1 MKQYLIFALFACY
14 SVALFGQLK
23 APGEFLPHQLG
34 EHFTPH
40 HMLVD
45 YYQHVAAHSPLV
57 KLVEYGRS
65 NQDRPLIMAIVT
77 SEANHARLDDI
88 RLNNLKMTGLES
100 GTIDE
105 AGAKAIVWLSFSV
118 HGNEAA
124 GSEAAH
130 QVIYDLVNPNEQRT
144 KAWLD
149 NTVVILDP
157 SINPDG
163 YSRYTHWVRN
173 VTMDENNP
181 DIQDIEHNEPWPG
194 GRVNHY
200 LFDLNRDWA
209 WQTQVESQQRMKVYN
224 QWLPHVHADLHEMG
238 HESSYYFAPAAK
250 PYHSYIRKWQR
261 EFQHEIGKNHAKY
274 FDKNG
279 WMYFTKEV
287 FDLFYPSYGDTYP
300 TFSGAIGMTYEQGG
314 SRVGGRG
321 VTLEN
326 GEMLTLKDRIDHH
339 LTTALSTIEITS
351 VNAERVIDEFQKFYN
366 ETSSNPPGKYK
377 TFVFKKDHSGE
388 RISALRLLLDR
399 QDIQYQTPASTT
411 TFKGFDYNT
420 RTTSSM
426 EITPGDL
433 VVSAHQPKG
442 LMAQILLEPSSTLED
457 SLTYDITAW
466 SLPYAYGLSAMAS
479 EQKISGT
486 KAYEEMSRN
495 KSGALIRDAYAY
507 IIPHT
512 DMTSVATVSQ
522 LSVSKV
528 QMRVL
533 SKDVEVDGQ
542 KFGAGS
548 ALITKADNKKLGD
561 KLLQYINE
569 AYQEYGT
576 SIHPLATG
584 FATSGPDL
592 GSNRNPLMKRPKV
605 LAIGGEGTNVN
616 AFGQIKWYF
625 DRVIDYP
632 LSVVDIN
639 RLGRTDL
646 NRYNTIILP
655 DGWYRIPSGVLS
667 KLSTWVSQGGKLIA
681 IGSANRNLMDQ
692 DGFGL
697 KKYATDSEKS
707 AEKSKNKA
715 ADLAARYNHYSEQER
730 LAISNYVPGAIFE
743 LDVDSSHP
751 LGYGLGDTYFSLRT
765 SSTTLPVLVGAENVI
780 IHPKEPKGVIGFA
793 GNKIRERLNDSAAFL
808 VESKG
813 RGNVIYMA
821 DNPLFRGFW
830 YNGLFLFSNAL
841 FLVD

>member
-1 MKQYLIFALFACY
+1 MKHLIFSVIFACY
-14 SVALFGQLK
+14 TLALFGQLK
-23 APGEFLPHQLG
+23 SPSEFLPHNLG

-45 YYQHVAAHSPLV
+45 YYQHVAENSPLV
-57 KLVEYGRS
+57 KLVEYGHT

-77 SEANHARLDDI
+77 SEANHAKLEDI
-88 RLNNLKMTGLES
+88 RLNNLRMAGIES
-100 GTIDE
+100 GVPDV
-105 AGAKAIVWLSFSV
+105 AAAKAMVWLSFSV

-130 QVIYDLVNPNEQRT
+130 QVIYDLVNPSEQRT

-149 NTVVILDP
+149 NTVIILDP

-181 DIQDIEHNEPWPG
+181 DVQDIEHNEPWPG

-209 WQTQVESQQRMKVYN
+209 WQTQLESRQRLKVYN

-250 PYHSYIRKWQR
+250 PYHDYIRKWQR
-261 EFQHEIGKNHAKY
+261 DFQTEIGKNHAKY
-274 FDKNG
+274 FDQNG

-321 VTLEN
+321 VDLQS
-326 GEMLTLKDRIDHH
+326 GETLTLKDRVEHH

-351 VNAERVIDEFQKFYN
+351 VNADRVINEFAKFYD

-377 TFVFKKDHSGE
+377 TFVIKKDASGE
-388 RISALRLLLDR
+388 RINALRLLLDR
-399 QDIQYQTPASTT
+399 QDIQYVTPQAATS
-411 TFKGFDYNT
+411 FRGFDYDT
-420 RTTSSM
+420 RTNGSM
-426 EITPGDL
+426 DVAPGDL
-433 VVSAHQPKG
+433 VVSAYQPKG

-457 SLTYDITAW
+457 SVTYDITAW
-466 SLPYAYGLSAMAS
+466 SLPYAYGLSAIAS
-479 EQKISGT
+479 EQKMT
-486 KAYEEMSRN
+486 NVKPYEDMKPKKRGDLLVDS
-495 KSGALIRDAYAY
+495 YAY
-507 IIPHT
+507 IVPHS

-522 LSVSKV
+522 LAANKV
-528 QMRVL
+528 RMRVI
-533 SKDVEVDGQ
+533 STEVEIEGN

-548 ALITKADNKKLGD
+548 ALITKADNRKLGD
-561 KLLQYINE
+561 KLLEHLNR
-569 AYQEYGT
+569 AKQEHGAA
-576 SIHPLATG
+576 IHMVATG
-584 FATSGPDL
+584 FVASGYDL
-592 GSNRNPLMKRPKV
+592 GSRRNALMTQPKV
-605 LAIGGEGTNVN
+605 LAISGDGIGAN

-625 DRVIDYP
+625 DRVINYP
-632 LSVVDIN
+632 LSVVDID
-639 RLGRTDL
+639 RLGRTNFDK
-646 NRYNTIILP
+646 YNTIILP
-655 DGWYRIPSGVLS
+655 DGWYRLPSNVLS
-667 KLSTWVSQGGKLIA
+667 KLSTWVNEGGKLIA
-681 IGSANRNLMDQ
+681 ISGATRNLMDKE
-692 DGFGL
+692 GFGL

-707 AEKSKNKA
+707 EAKKSNEA
-715 ADLAARYNHYSEQER
+715 ADLAARYNHYSERER
-730 LAISNYVPGAIFE
+730 LAISDYVPGAIFE
-743 LDVDSSHP
+743 LDVDKTHP
-751 LGYGLGDTYFSLRT
+751 LGFGLGDKYWSLRT
-765 SSTTLPVLVGAENVI
+765 SSTTFPLLVGADNVI
-780 IHPKEPKGVIGFA
+780 VHPKTQKNVVGFA

-813 RGNVIYMA
+813 RGNVIYMT